1 MGKMQRTF
9 LRMVL
14 ASVFFC
20 GNTCFVELR
29 AEEYR
34 IAPPDVLEISI
45 WGEPELQRA
54 NLVVRPDGKVSFPLV
69 GDLEVAGKTTAEVKE
84 QLESAIQQ
92 YIPQASASVIVT
104 QMGSMQFYVLG
115 KVARPGMFN
124 IATELNV
131 LQALSMAGGLTP
143 FAKEGDI
150 VIVRTQAD
158 GRTVRLPFDYNA
170 VKSGKNLEQ
179 NIILQRGDVVLVP

>member
-1 MGKMQRTF
+1 MGNETRLVCRTLF
-9 LRMVL
+9 WTLL
-14 ASVFFC
+14 LWAGLWIS
-20 GNTCFVELR
+20 GAR

-69 GDLEVAGKTTAEVKE
+69 GDLDVAGKTTAEVKE
-84 QLESAIQQ
+84 QLELAIQQ

-150 VIVRTQAD
+150 VIVRTEPG

-170 VKSGKNLEQ
+170 VKAGRNLEQ
-179 NIILQRGDVVLVP
+179 NITLQRGDVVLVP

>member
-1 MGKMQRTF
+1 M
-9 LRMVL
+9 
-14 ASVFFC
+14 
-20 GNTCFVELR
+20 
-29 AEEYR
+29 
-34 IAPPDVLEISI
+34 
-45 WGEPELQRA
+45 
-54 NLVVRPDGKVSFPLV
+54 
-69 GDLEVAGKTTAEVKE
+69 GDLHVAGKTTAEVKE
-84 QLESAIQQ
+84 ELEMAIRQ

-150 VIVRTQAD
+150 VIVRTQED
-158 GRTVRLPFDYNA
+158 GRTVRLPFDYNQ
-170 VKSGKNLEQ
+170 VKAGKNLEQ
-179 NIILQRGDVVLVP
+179 NVTLQRGDVVLVP

>member
-1 MGKMQRTF
+1 M
-9 LRMVL
+9 
-14 ASVFFC
+14 ASVLLC
-20 GNTCFVELR
+20 GGAWLR
-29 AEEYR
+29 GLHAEEYR

-69 GDLEVAGKTTAEVKE
+69 GDLDVAGKTTAEVKE
-84 QLESAIQQ
+84 QLELAIQQ

-143 FAKEGDI
+143 FAREGDI
-150 VIVRTQAD
+150 VIVRTQE
-158 GRTVRLPFDYNA
+158 GRTVRLPFDYNQ
-170 VKSGKNLEQ
+170 VKSGKNLDQ
-179 NIILQRGDVVLVP
+179 NITLQRGDVVLVP

>member
-1 MGKMQRTF
+1 MLF
-9 LRMVL
+9 AAVWVL
-14 ASVFFC
+14 VLC
-20 GNTCFVELR
+20 GAGLSR
-29 AEEYR
+29 GLAAEEYR

-54 NLVVRPDGKVSFPLV
+54 NLVVRPDGKVSFPLA

-150 VIVRTQAD
+150 VIVRTRPGGQ
-158 GRTVRLPFDYNA
+158 TLRLPFDYGQ
-170 VKSGKNLEQ
+170 VKSGKNLDQ
-179 NIILQRGDVVLVP
+179 NITLQRGDVVLVP

>member
-1 MGKMQRTF
+1 MENER
-9 LRMVL
+9 R
-14 ASVFFC
+14 SVC
-20 GNTCFVELR
+20 R
-29 AEEYR
+29 ALVWTLLLWAGWGISGVGAEDYR

-69 GDLEVAGKTTAEVKE
+69 GDLDVAGKTTAEVKE

-150 VIVRTQAD
+150 VIVRTQP
-158 GRTVRLPFDYNA
+158 GGQTLRLPFDYNR

-179 NIILQRGDVVLVP
+179 NITLQRGDVVLVP

>member
-1 MGKMQRTF
+1 MFFMA
-9 LRMVL
+9 VW

-20 GNTCFVELR
+20 CGAWLGGLH

-69 GDLEVAGKTTAEVKE
+69 GDLDVAGKTTAEVKE

-92 YIPQASASVIVT
+92 YIPQASASVIVA

-131 LQALSMAGGLTP
+131 LQALSMAGGFTP
-143 FAKEGDI
+143 FAKEGDV
-150 VIVRTQAD
+150 VIVRTEPG

-170 VKSGKNLEQ
+170 VKAGKNLEQ
-179 NIILQRGDVVLVP
+179 NITLQRGDVVLVP

>member
-1 MGKMQRTF
+1 MLF
-9 LRMVL
+9 AAVWVL
-14 ASVFFC
+14 VLCRAGFSP
-20 GNTCFVELR
+20 GPG

-143 FAKEGDI
+143 FAREGDI
-150 VIVRTQAD
+150 VIVRTEPGGQ
-158 GRTVRLPFDYNA
+158 TVRLPFDYGQ
-170 VKSGKNLEQ
+170 VKSGKNLDQ
-179 NIILQRGDVVLVP
+179 NITLQRGDVVLVP

>member
-1 MGKMQRTF
+1 MTSKGQSVCRTLALMILLWSVLGAMG
-9 LRMVL
+9 V
-14 ASVFFC
+14 
-20 GNTCFVELR
+20 R

-69 GDLEVAGKTTAEVKE
+69 GDLHVAGKTTAEVKE
-84 QLESAIQQ
+84 ELETAIRQ

-150 VIVRTQAD
+150 VIVRTQED
-158 GRTVRLPFDYNA
+158 GRTVRLPFDYNQ
-170 VKSGKNLEQ
+170 VKAGKNLEQ
-179 NIILQRGDVVLVP
+179 NITLQRGDVVLVP